1 MGEPKVISL
10 KEVQKHNK
18 KDDCWLVIHDKVYD
32 VTNFIDEH
40 PGGDEV
46 ILEQVGGY
54 ATEPFEDVGHSD
66 AAHEQLEKYCIGV
79 IAPEDKESKYKFT
92 TSFSRTRETS
102 LAGWPTIAAVA
113 ASLLTVGTL
122 FAKYFR
128 R

>member
-32 VTNFIDEH
+32 VTNFIDEVDMSILDFYRFSSSFLFH

-102 LAGWPTIAAVA
+102 LA
-113 ASLLTVGTL
+113 
-122 FAKYFR
+122 
-128 R
+128 